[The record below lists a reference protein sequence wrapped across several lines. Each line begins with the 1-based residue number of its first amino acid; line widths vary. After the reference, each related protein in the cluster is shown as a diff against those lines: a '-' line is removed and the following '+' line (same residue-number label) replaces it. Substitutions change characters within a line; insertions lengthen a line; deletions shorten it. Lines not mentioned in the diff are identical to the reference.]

1 MKKKTIAITTAALA
15 VLTVGGGGAYYLTF
29 GPDGVVLTAADVT
42 TVAAKDI
49 TQSVPATGSI
59 APAREVSLATTQTG
73 PIVTLDAKVGQ
84 RVTANQRL
92 ASFDTSATERELQ
105 SQRAAQAAEE
115 VGAFNQV
122 EDAQLQLNQ
131 LQDALDQGLNGE
143 VNAARASVDT
153 AQHSFDDAQQAV
165 AESRAAADPSVAEA
179 AAAVDTARAGLRTA
193 NNASLQAALA
203 SLGAAGEATADS
215 ATMATSLLA
224 STEAD
229 DAVSDAQNQVD
240 RAEESYAR
248 ALEAVD
254 REVGAKQ
261 RAANAAYAQL
271 SDAQLAQRAA
281 ELSAQQQIDAQSQA
295 VNHALKSAA
304 GARVAAEE
312 ANAKLEFDIS
322 GSQLFSPLNGV
333 ITSVTAQQGRPA
345 EGPLLAIADD
355 SSLLVKATIK
365 EADIAD
371 IEVGDHVTFTSPSQ
385 PHKEYTGTV
394 SFISPVSAAPA
405 APAAPAEAAG
415 SGASA
420 PAASGTGT
428 GSGKAEFPIE
438 VRVDGNREG
447 LRLGSTAKVKVVTHE
462 DKDALT
468 VPLSALIDGD
478 KAVLVVSDSGTIE
491 RRDVKLGTR
500 TDFEAAVTSGLHRG
514 DRVLTQGAAHEGD
527 VGQQASLPDAASGEK

>member
-1 MKKKTIAITTAALA
+1 MKKKTIALAILAA
-15 VLTVGGGGAYYLTF
+15 GGGGAYYLTF

-49 TQSVPATGSI
+49 TQSVPATGTI
-59 APAREVSLATTQTG
+59 AAAREVSLATTQTG

-84 RVTANQRL
+84 RVKANQEL
-92 ASFDTSATERELQ
+92 ASFDTSAAERELH
-105 SQRAAQAAEE
+105 SQRASQAAEE
-115 VGAFNQV
+115 ITAFNQI
-122 EDAQLQLNQ
+122 EAAQLELAHS
-131 LQDALDQGLNGE
+131 QDALDQGLNGE

-153 AQHSFDDAQQAV
+153 AQRAYDDAARAV
-165 AESRAAADPSVAEA
+165 ADSRAASDPSVAEA

-203 SLGAAGEATADS
+203 TLGAAGEGTADG
-215 ATMATSLLA
+215 ATIATSLLA
-224 STEAD
+224 SVEAD
-229 DAVSDAQNQVD
+229 DAVSDAQNRVD
-240 RAEESYAR
+240 HAEESYAH

-254 REVGAKQ
+254 REVGSKQ

-281 ELSAQQQIDAQSQA
+281 ELGAQQQIATQSQA

-322 GSQLFSPLNGV
+322 GSHLLSPLSGV

-355 SSLLVKATIK
+355 SSLLVKAKVK

-371 IEVGDHVTFTSPSQ
+371 IKVGDRVTFTSPSQ

-405 APAAPAEAAG
+405 EAAG

-420 PAASGTGT
+420 PAGNGTGA

-468 VPLSALIDGD
+468 VPLSALINGD

-500 TDFEAAVTSGLHRG
+500 TDFEAAVTSGLRRG

-527 VGQQASLPDAASGEK
+527 VGQQAYLPDAASGEK

>member
-1 MKKKTIAITTAALA
+1 MKKKTIALTTAALA
-15 VLTVGGGGAYYLTF
+15 VLAVGGGGAYYLAF

-59 APAREVSLATTQTG
+59 APAREVSLATTQSG

-203 SLGAAGEATADS
+203 SLGTAGEATADS

-229 DAVSDAQNQVD
+229 DAVSDTQNQVD

-355 SSLLVKATIK
+355 SSLLVKATVK

-371 IEVGDHVTFTSPSQ
+371 IEVGDRVTFTSPSQ

-405 APAAPAEAAG
+405 APAEAAG

-420 PAASGTGT
+420 PAASGTGA

>member
-1 MKKKTIAITTAALA
+1 MKKKTIALTTAALA
-15 VLTVGGGGAYYLTF
+15 ILAAGGGGAYYLTF

-49 TQSVPATGSI
+49 TQSVPATGTI
-59 APAREVSLATTQTG
+59 AAAREVSLATTQTG

-84 RVTANQRL
+84 RVKANQEL
-92 ASFDTSATERELQ
+92 ASFDTSAAERELH
-105 SQRAAQAAEE
+105 SQRASQAAEE
-115 VGAFNQV
+115 ITAFNQI
-122 EDAQLQLNQ
+122 EAAQLELAHS
-131 LQDALDQGLNGE
+131 QDALDQGLNGE
-143 VNAARASVDT
+143 VNAARAS
-153 AQHSFDDAQQAV
+153 
-165 AESRAAADPSVAEA
+165 DPSVAEA

-203 SLGAAGEATADS
+203 TLGAAGEGTADG
-215 ATMATSLLA
+215 ATIATSLLA
-224 STEAD
+224 SVEAD
-229 DAVSDAQNQVD
+229 DAVSDAQNRVD
-240 RAEESYAR
+240 HAEESYAH

-254 REVGAKQ
+254 REVGSKQ

-281 ELSAQQQIDAQSQA
+281 ELGAQQQIATQSQA

-322 GSQLFSPLNGV
+322 GSHLFSPLNGV

-355 SSLLVKATIK
+355 SSLLVKAKVK

-371 IEVGDHVTFTSPSQ
+371 IKVGDRVTFTSPSQ

-405 APAAPAEAAG
+405 EAAD
-415 SGASA
+415 SGAST
-420 PAASGTGT
+420 PAGNGTGA

-500 TDFEAAVTSGLHRG
+500 TDFEAAVTSGLRRG

-527 VGQQASLPDAASGEK
+527 VGQQAYLPDAASGEK

>member
-1 MKKKTIAITTAALA
+1 MKKKTIALTTAALA
-15 VLTVGGGGAYYLTF
+15 ILAAGGGGAYYLTF

-49 TQSVPATGSI
+49 TQSVPATGTI
-59 APAREVSLATTQTG
+59 AAAREVSLATTQTG

-84 RVTANQRL
+84 RVKANQEL
-92 ASFDTSATERELQ
+92 ASFDTSAAERELH
-105 SQRAAQAAEE
+105 SQRASQAAEE
-115 VGAFNQV
+115 ITAFNQI
-122 EDAQLQLNQ
+122 EAAQLELAHS
-131 LQDALDQGLNGE
+131 QDALDQGLNGE

-153 AQHSFDDAQQAV
+153 AQRAYDDAARAV
-165 AESRAAADPSVAEA
+165 ADSRAASDPSVAEA
-179 AAAVDTARAGLRTA
+179 AAA
-193 NNASLQAALA
+193 LA
-203 SLGAAGEATADS
+203 TLGAAGEGTADG
-215 ATMATSLLA
+215 ATIATSLLA
-224 STEAD
+224 SVEAD
-229 DAVSDAQNQVD
+229 DAVSDAQNRVD
-240 RAEESYAR
+240 HAEESYAH

-254 REVGAKQ
+254 REVGSKQ

-281 ELSAQQQIDAQSQA
+281 ELGAQQQIATQSQA

-322 GSQLFSPLNGV
+322 GSHLFSPLNGV

-355 SSLLVKATIK
+355 SSLLVKAKVK

-371 IEVGDHVTFTSPSQ
+371 IKVGDRVTFTSPSQ

-405 APAAPAEAAG
+405 EAAD
-415 SGASA
+415 SGAST
-420 PAASGTGT
+420 PAGNGTGA

-500 TDFEAAVTSGLHRG
+500 TDFEAAVTSGLRRG

-527 VGQQASLPDAASGEK
+527 VGQQAYLPDAASGEK

>member
-1 MKKKTIAITTAALA
+1 MKKKTIALTTAALA
-15 VLTVGGGGAYYLTF
+15 ILAAGGGGAYYLTF

-49 TQSVPATGSI
+49 TQSVPATGTI
-59 APAREVSLATTQTG
+59 AAAREVSLATTQTG

-84 RVTANQRL
+84 RVKANQEL
-92 ASFDTSATERELQ
+92 ASFDTSAAERELH
-105 SQRAAQAAEE
+105 SQRASQAAEE
-115 VGAFNQV
+115 ITAFNQI
-122 EDAQLQLNQ
+122 EAAQLELAHS
-131 LQDALDQGLNGE
+131 QDALDQGLNGE
-143 VNAARASVDT
+143 VNAARA
-153 AQHSFDDAQQAV
+153 V
-165 AESRAAADPSVAEA
+165 ADSRAASDPSVAEA

-193 NNASLQAALA
+193 NNASLQATLA
-203 SLGAAGEATADS
+203 TLGAAGEGTADG
-215 ATMATSLLA
+215 TTIATSLLA
-224 STEAD
+224 SVEAD
-229 DAVSDAQNQVD
+229 DAVSDAQNRVD
-240 RAEESYAR
+240 HAEESYAH
-248 ALEAVD
+248 ALEGVD
-254 REVGAKQ
+254 REVGSKQ

-281 ELSAQQQIDAQSQA
+281 ELGAQQQIATQSQA
-295 VNHALKSAA
+295 VDHALKSAA

-322 GSQLFSPLNGV
+322 GSHLLSPLSGV

-355 SSLLVKATIK
+355 SSLLVKAKVK

-371 IEVGDHVTFTSPSQ
+371 IKVGDRVTFTSPSQ

-405 APAAPAEAAG
+405 EAAG

-420 PAASGTGT
+420 PAGNGTGA

-468 VPLSALIDGD
+468 VPLSALINGD

-500 TDFEAAVTSGLHRG
+500 TDFEAAVTSGLRRG

-527 VGQQASLPDAASGEK
+527 VGQQAYLPDAASGEK

>member
-1 MKKKTIAITTAALA
+1 MKKKTIALTTAALA
-15 VLTVGGGGAYYLTF
+15 ILAAGGGGAYYLTF

-49 TQSVPATGSI
+49 TQSVPATGTI
-59 APAREVSLATTQTG
+59 AAAREVSLATTQTG

-84 RVTANQRL
+84 RVKANQEL
-92 ASFDTSATERELQ
+92 ASFDTSAAERELH
-105 SQRAAQAAEE
+105 SQRASQAAEE
-115 VGAFNQV
+115 ITAFNQI
-122 EDAQLQLNQ
+122 EAAQLELAHS
-131 LQDALDQGLNGE
+131 QDALDQGLNGE

-153 AQHSFDDAQQAV
+153 AQRAYDDAARAV
-165 AESRAAADPSVAEA
+165 ADSRAASDPSVAEA
-179 AAAVDTARAGLRTA
+179 AAA
-193 NNASLQAALA
+193 LA
-203 SLGAAGEATADS
+203 TLGAAGEGTADG
-215 ATMATSLLA
+215 ATIATSLLA
-224 STEAD
+224 SVEAD
-229 DAVSDAQNQVD
+229 DAVSDAQNRVD
-240 RAEESYAR
+240 HAEESYAH

-254 REVGAKQ
+254 REVGSKQ

-281 ELSAQQQIDAQSQA
+281 ELGAQQQIATQSQA

-322 GSQLFSPLNGV
+322 GSHLFSPLNGV

-355 SSLLVKATIK
+355 SSLLVKAKVK

-371 IEVGDHVTFTSPSQ
+371 IKVGDRVTFTSPSQ

-405 APAAPAEAAG
+405 EAAD
-415 SGASA
+415 SGAST
-420 PAASGTGT
+420 PAGNGTGA

-462 DKDALT
+462 DKGALT

-500 TDFEAAVTSGLHRG
+500 TDFEAAVTSGLRRG

-527 VGQQASLPDAASGEK
+527 VGQQAYLPDAASGEK

>member
-1 MKKKTIAITTAALA
+1 MKKKTIALTTAALA
-15 VLTVGGGGAYYLTF
+15 VLAVGGGGAYYLAF

-59 APAREVSLATTQTG
+59 APAREVSLATTQSG

-203 SLGAAGEATADS
+203 SLGTAGEGTADS

-240 RAEESYAR
+240 HAEESYAR

-281 ELSAQQQIDAQSQA
+281 ELSVQQQIDAQSQA

-312 ANAKLEFDIS
+312 ANSKLEFDIS

-355 SSLLVKATIK
+355 SSLLVKATVK

-371 IEVGDHVTFTSPSQ
+371 IEVGDRVTFTSPSQ

-394 SFISPVSAAPA
+394 SFISPVSA

>member
-1 MKKKTIAITTAALA
+1 MKKKTIALTTAALA
-15 VLTVGGGGAYYLTF
+15 ILAAGGGGAYYLTF

-49 TQSVPATGSI
+49 TQSVPATGTI
-59 APAREVSLATTQTG
+59 AAAREVSLATTQTG

-84 RVTANQRL
+84 RVKANQEL
-92 ASFDTSATERELQ
+92 ASFDTSAAERELH
-105 SQRAAQAAEE
+105 SQRASQAAEE
-115 VGAFNQV
+115 ITAFNQI
-122 EDAQLQLNQ
+122 EAAQLELAHS
-131 LQDALDQGLNGE
+131 QDALDQGLNGE

-153 AQHSFDDAQQAV
+153 AQRAYDDAARAV
-165 AESRAAADPSVAEA
+165 ADSRAASDPSVAEA

-203 SLGAAGEATADS
+203 TLGAAGEGTADG
-215 ATMATSLLA
+215 ATIATSLLA
-224 STEAD
+224 SVEAD
-229 DAVSDAQNQVD
+229 DAVSDAQNRVD
-240 RAEESYAR
+240 HAEESYAH

-254 REVGAKQ
+254 REVGSKQ

-271 SDAQLAQRAA
+271 AQRAA
-281 ELSAQQQIDAQSQA
+281 ELGAQQQIATQSQA

-322 GSQLFSPLNGV
+322 GSHLLSPLSGV

-355 SSLLVKATIK
+355 SSLLVKAKVK

-371 IEVGDHVTFTSPSQ
+371 IKVGDRVTFTSPSQ

-405 APAAPAEAAG
+405 EAAG

-420 PAASGTGT
+420 PAGNGTGA

-468 VPLSALIDGD
+468 VPLSALINGD

-500 TDFEAAVTSGLHRG
+500 TDFEAAVTSGLRRG

-527 VGQQASLPDAASGEK
+527 VGQQAYLPDAASGEK

>member
-1 MKKKTIAITTAALA
+1 MKKKTIALTTAALA

-355 SSLLVKATIK
+355 SSLLVKATVK

-371 IEVGDHVTFTSPSQ
+371 IEVGDRVTFTSPSQ
-385 PHKEYTGTV
+385 PHKVYTGTV
-394 SFISPVSAAPA
+394 SFISPVSA

-420 PAASGTGT
+420 PAASGTGA

>member
-333 ITSVTAQQGRPA
+333 ITSVTAQEGRPA

-355 SSLLVKATIK
+355 SSLLVKATVK

-371 IEVGDHVTFTSPSQ
+371 IEVGDRVTFTSPSQ

-394 SFISPVSAAPA
+394 SFISPVSASPA
-405 APAAPAEAAG
+405 APADAAG

-428 GSGKAEFPIE
+428 SSGKAEFPIE

-462 DKDALT
+462 DKDVLT

-478 KAVLVVSDSGTIE
+478 KAVLVVSDSGAIE
-491 RRDVKLGTR
+491 RRNVKLGTR

>member
-1 MKKKTIAITTAALA
+1 
-15 VLTVGGGGAYYLTF
+15 
-29 GPDGVVLTAADVT
+29 
-42 TVAAKDI
+42 
-49 TQSVPATGSI
+49 
-59 APAREVSLATTQTG
+59 
-73 PIVTLDAKVGQ
+73 
-84 RVTANQRL
+84 
-92 ASFDTSATERELQ
+92 
-105 SQRAAQAAEE
+105 
-115 VGAFNQV
+115 
-122 EDAQLQLNQ
+122 
-131 LQDALDQGLNGE
+131 
-143 VNAARASVDT
+143 
-153 AQHSFDDAQQAV
+153 
-165 AESRAAADPSVAEA
+165 
-179 AAAVDTARAGLRTA
+179 
-193 NNASLQAALA
+193 NASLQAALA
-203 SLGAAGEATADS
+203 TLGAAGEGTADG
-215 ATMATSLLA
+215 TTIATSLLA
-224 STEAD
+224 SVEAD
-229 DAVSDAQNQVD
+229 DAVSDAQNRVD
-240 RAEESYAR
+240 HAEESYAH
-248 ALEAVD
+248 ALEGVD
-254 REVGAKQ
+254 REVGSKQ

-281 ELSAQQQIDAQSQA
+281 ELGAQQQIATQSQA
-295 VNHALKSAA
+295 VDHALKSAA

-322 GSQLFSPLNGV
+322 GSHLFSPLNGV

-355 SSLLVKATIK
+355 SSLLVKAKVK

-371 IEVGDHVTFTSPSQ
+371 IKVGDRVTFTSPSQ

-405 APAAPAEAAG
+405 EAAG

-420 PAASGTGT
+420 PVGNGTGA

-500 TDFEAAVTSGLHRG
+500 TDFEAAVTSGLRRG

-527 VGQQASLPDAASGEK
+527 VGQQAYLPDAASGEK

>member
-15 VLTVGGGGAYYLTF
+15 ILAAGGGGAYYLAF

-49 TQSVPATGSI
+49 TQSVPATGTI
-59 APAREVSLATTQTG
+59 AAAREVSLATTQTG

-84 RVTANQRL
+84 RVKANQEL
-92 ASFDTSATERELQ
+92 ASFDTSAAERELH
-105 SQRAAQAAEE
+105 SQRASQAAEE
-115 VGAFNQV
+115 ITAFNQI
-122 EDAQLQLNQ
+122 EAAQLELAHS
-131 LQDALDQGLNGE
+131 QDALDQGLNGE

-153 AQHSFDDAQQAV
+153 AQRAYDDAARAV
-165 AESRAAADPSVAEA
+165 ADSRAASDPSVAEA

-203 SLGAAGEATADS
+203 TLGAAGEGTADGG
-215 ATMATSLLA
+215 ATIATSLLA
-224 STEAD
+224 SVEAD
-229 DAVSDAQNQVD
+229 DAVSDAQNRVD
-240 RAEESYAR
+240 HAEESYAH

-254 REVGAKQ
+254 REVGSKQ

-281 ELSAQQQIDAQSQA
+281 ELGAQQQIATQSQA
-295 VNHALKSAA
+295 VDHALKSAA

-322 GSQLFSPLNGV
+322 GSHLLSPLSGV

-355 SSLLVKATIK
+355 SSLLVKATVK

-371 IEVGDHVTFTSPSQ
+371 IKVGDRVTFTSPSQ

-405 APAAPAEAAG
+405 EAAG

-420 PAASGTGT
+420 PVGNGTGA

-462 DKDALT
+462 DKDVLT

-500 TDFEAAVTSGLHRG
+500 TDFEAAVTSGLRRG

-527 VGQQASLPDAASGEK
+527 VGQQAYLPDAASGEK

>member
-1 MKKKTIAITTAALA
+1 MKKKTIALTTAALA
-15 VLTVGGGGAYYLTF
+15 ILAAGGGGAYYLTF

-49 TQSVPATGSI
+49 TQSVPATGTI
-59 APAREVSLATTQTG
+59 AAAREVSLATTQTG

-84 RVTANQRL
+84 RVKANQEL
-92 ASFDTSATERELQ
+92 ASFDTSAAERELH
-105 SQRAAQAAEE
+105 SQRASQAAEE
-115 VGAFNQV
+115 ITAFNQI
-122 EDAQLQLNQ
+122 EAAQLELAHS
-131 LQDALDQGLNGE
+131 QDALDQGLNGE
-143 VNAARASVDT
+143 VNAARA
-153 AQHSFDDAQQAV
+153 V
-165 AESRAAADPSVAEA
+165 ADSRAASDPSVAEA

-203 SLGAAGEATADS
+203 TLGAAGEGTADG
-215 ATMATSLLA
+215 ATIATSLLA
-224 STEAD
+224 SVEAD
-229 DAVSDAQNQVD
+229 DAVSDAQNRVD
-240 RAEESYAR
+240 HAEESYAH

-254 REVGAKQ
+254 REVGSKQ

-281 ELSAQQQIDAQSQA
+281 ELGAQQQIATQSQA

-322 GSQLFSPLNGV
+322 GSHLLSPLSGV

-355 SSLLVKATIK
+355 SSLLVKAKVK

-371 IEVGDHVTFTSPSQ
+371 IKVGDRVTFTSPSQ

-405 APAAPAEAAG
+405 EAAG

-420 PAASGTGT
+420 PAGNGTGA

-468 VPLSALIDGD
+468 VPLSALINGD

-500 TDFEAAVTSGLHRG
+500 TDFEAAVTSGLRRG

-527 VGQQASLPDAASGEK
+527 VGQQAYLPDAASGEK

>member
-15 VLTVGGGGAYYLTF
+15 ILAAGGGGAYYLTF

-49 TQSVPATGSI
+49 TQSVPATGTI
-59 APAREVSLATTQTG
+59 AAAREVSLATTQTG

-84 RVTANQRL
+84 RVKANQEL
-92 ASFDTSATERELQ
+92 ASFDTSAAERELH
-105 SQRAAQAAEE
+105 SQRASQAAEE
-115 VGAFNQV
+115 ITAFNQI
-122 EDAQLQLNQ
+122 EAAQLELAHS
-131 LQDALDQGLNGE
+131 QDALDQGLNGE

-153 AQHSFDDAQQAV
+153 AQRAYDDAARAV
-165 AESRAAADPSVAEA
+165 ADSRAASDPSVAEA

-203 SLGAAGEATADS
+203 TLGAAGEGTADG
-215 ATMATSLLA
+215 TTIATSLLA
-224 STEAD
+224 SVEAD
-229 DAVSDAQNQVD
+229 DAVSDAQNRVD
-240 RAEESYAR
+240 HAEESYAH
-248 ALEAVD
+248 ALEGVD
-254 REVGAKQ
+254 REVGSKQ

-281 ELSAQQQIDAQSQA
+281 ELGAQQQIATQSQA
-295 VNHALKSAA
+295 VDHALKSAA

-322 GSQLFSPLNGV
+322 GSHLFSPLNGV

-355 SSLLVKATIK
+355 SSLLVKATVK

-371 IEVGDHVTFTSPSQ
+371 IKVGDRVTFTSPSQ

-405 APAAPAEAAG
+405 EAAG

-420 PAASGTGT
+420 PAGNGTGA

-500 TDFEAAVTSGLHRG
+500 TDFEAAVTSGLRRG

-527 VGQQASLPDAASGEK
+527 VGQQAYLPDAASGEK

>member
-1 MKKKTIAITTAALA
+1 MKKKTIALTATALA
-15 VLTVGGGGAYYLTF
+15 VLAAGGGGAYYLAS
-29 GPDGVVLTAADVT
+29 GPDGVVLTDADVT

-59 APAREVSLATTQTG
+59 APAREVSLATTQSG

-84 RVTANQRL
+84 RVTANQVL
-92 ASFDTSATERELQ
+92 ASFDTSAAERELH

-115 VGAFNQV
+115 IGAFNQV
-122 EDAQLQLNQ
+122 EAAQLQLTQ
-131 LQDALDQGLNGE
+131 LQDALAQGLNGE
-143 VNAARASVDT
+143 VNAARASVGT

-203 SLGAAGEATADS
+203 SLGATNEGEVPGT
-215 ATMATSLLA
+215 TMATALVQW
-224 STEAD
+224 TEAD
-229 DAVSDAQNQVD
+229 HAVSDAQTQLNH
-240 RAEESYAR
+240 AEESYAR

-281 ELSAQQQIDAQSQA
+281 ELSAQQQVDAQSQA
-295 VNHALKSAA
+295 VDHALKSAA
-304 GARVAAEE
+304 GTRVAAEE

-322 GSQLFSPLNGV
+322 GAQLLSPLNGV
-333 ITSVTAQQGRPA
+333 VTTVTAQQGRPA
-345 EGPLLAIADD
+345 EGPLLSVADD
-355 SSLLVKATIK
+355 SMLLVKATVK

-371 IEVGDHVTFTSPSQ
+371 IQVGDHVTFTSPSQ
-385 PHKEYTGTV
+385 PHKEYAGTV

-405 APAAPAEAAG
+405 APADAASSGAAAAAPVG
-415 SGASA
+415 SGSA
-420 PAASGTGT
+420 
-428 GSGKAEFPIE
+428 KAEFPIE

-500 TDFEAAVTSGLHRG
+500 TDFEAAVTEGLRRG

-527 VGQQASLPDAASGEK
+527 VGQQAYLPDAASGEK

>member
-15 VLTVGGGGAYYLTF
+15 VLAAGGGGAYYLAF

-49 TQSVPATGSI
+49 TQSVPATGTI
-59 APAREVSLATTQTG
+59 AAAREVSLATTQTG

-84 RVTANQRL
+84 RVKANQEL
-92 ASFDTSATERELQ
+92 ASFDTSAAERELH
-105 SQRAAQAAEE
+105 SQRASQAAEE
-115 VGAFNQV
+115 ITAFNQI
-122 EDAQLQLNQ
+122 EAAQLELAHS
-131 LQDALDQGLNGE
+131 QDALDQGLNGE

-153 AQHSFDDAQQAV
+153 AQRAYDD
-165 AESRAAADPSVAEA
+165 
-179 AAAVDTARAGLRTA
+179 AAVDTARAGLRTA

-203 SLGAAGEATADS
+203 TLGAAGEGTADG
-215 ATMATSLLA
+215 TTIATSLLA
-224 STEAD
+224 SVEAD
-229 DAVSDAQNQVD
+229 DAVSDAQNRVD
-240 RAEESYAR
+240 HAEESYAH
-248 ALEAVD
+248 ALEGVD
-254 REVGAKQ
+254 REVGSKQ

-281 ELSAQQQIDAQSQA
+281 ELGAQQQIATQSQA

-322 GSQLFSPLNGV
+322 GSHLFSPLNGV

-355 SSLLVKATIK
+355 SSLLVKATVK

-371 IEVGDHVTFTSPSQ
+371 IKVGDRVTFTSPSQ

-405 APAAPAEAAG
+405 EAAD
-415 SGASA
+415 SGAST
-420 PAASGTGT
+420 PAGNGTGA

-500 TDFEAAVTSGLHRG
+500 TDFEAAVTSGLRRG
-514 DRVLTQGAAHEGD
+514 DRVLTQGSAHEGD
-527 VGQQASLPDAASGEK
+527 VGQQAYLPDAASGKK

>member
-15 VLTVGGGGAYYLTF
+15 ILAAGGGGAYYLAF
-29 GPDGVVLTAADVT
+29 GPDGVVLADSDIT

-49 TQSVPATGSI
+49 TQSVPATGTI
-59 APAREVSLATTQTG
+59 AAAREVSLATTQTG

-84 RVTANQRL
+84 RVKANQEL
-92 ASFDTSATERELQ
+92 ASFDTSAAERELH
-105 SQRAAQAAEE
+105 SQRASQAAEE
-115 VGAFNQV
+115 ITAFNQI
-122 EDAQLQLNQ
+122 EAAQLELAHF
-131 LQDALDQGLNGE
+131 QDALDQGLNGE
-143 VNAARASVDT
+143 VNSARASVDT
-153 AQHSFDDAQQAV
+153 ARAV
-165 AESRAAADPSVAEA
+165 ADSRAASDPSVAEA

-203 SLGAAGEATADS
+203 TLGAAGEGTADG
-215 ATMATSLLA
+215 TTIATSLLA
-224 STEAD
+224 SVEAD
-229 DAVSDAQNQVD
+229 DAVSDAQNRVD
-240 RAEESYAR
+240 HAEESYAH

-254 REVGAKQ
+254 REVGSKQ

-281 ELSAQQQIDAQSQA
+281 ELGAQQQIATQSQA
-295 VNHALKSAA
+295 VDHALKSAA

-322 GSQLFSPLNGV
+322 GSHLFSPLNGV

-355 SSLLVKATIK
+355 SSLLVKATVK

-371 IEVGDHVTFTSPSQ
+371 IKVGDRVTFTSPSQ

-405 APAAPAEAAG
+405 EAAD
-415 SGASA
+415 SGAST
-420 PAASGTGT
+420 PAGNGTGA

-500 TDFEAAVTSGLHRG
+500 TDFEAAVTSGLRRG

-527 VGQQASLPDAASGEK
+527 VGQQAYLPDAASGEK

>member
-1 MKKKTIAITTAALA
+1 MKKKTIALTTAALA

-203 SLGAAGEATADS
+203 SLGTAGEATADS

-355 SSLLVKATIK
+355 SSLLVKATVK

-371 IEVGDHVTFTSPSQ
+371 IEVGDRVTFTSPSQ

-405 APAAPAEAAG
+405 APDDAASSGAAAAAPAG
-415 SGASA
+415 SGSA
-420 PAASGTGT
+420 KAE
-428 GSGKAEFPIE
+428 AEFPIE

-514 DRVLTQGAAHEGD
+514 DRVLTQGAAPEGD
-527 VGQQASLPDAASGEK
+527 VGPQASLPDAASGEQ

>member
-15 VLTVGGGGAYYLTF
+15 VLAAGGGGAYYLAF

-49 TQSVPATGSI
+49 TQSVPATGTI
-59 APAREVSLATTQTG
+59 AAAREVSLATTQTG

-84 RVTANQRL
+84 RVKANQEL
-92 ASFDTSATERELQ
+92 ASFDTSAAERELH
-105 SQRAAQAAEE
+105 SQRASQAAEE
-115 VGAFNQV
+115 ITAFNQI
-122 EDAQLQLNQ
+122 EAAQLELAHS
-131 LQDALDQGLNGE
+131 QDALDQGLNGE

-153 AQHSFDDAQQAV
+153 AQRAYDDAARAV
-165 AESRAAADPSVAEA
+165 ADSRAASDPSVAEA

-203 SLGAAGEATADS
+203 TLGAAGEGTADG
-215 ATMATSLLA
+215 TTIATSLLA

-355 SSLLVKATIK
+355 SSLLVKATVK

-371 IEVGDHVTFTSPSQ
+371 IKVGDRVTFTSPSQ

-394 SFISPVSAAPA
+394 SFISPVSA

>member
-1 MKKKTIAITTAALA
+1 MKKKTIALTTAALA
-15 VLTVGGGGAYYLTF
+15 ILAAGGGGAYYLAF
-29 GPDGVVLTAADVT
+29 GPDGVVLADSDIT

-49 TQSVPATGSI
+49 TQSVPATGTI
-59 APAREVSLATTQTG
+59 AAAREVSLATTQTG

-84 RVTANQRL
+84 RVKANQEL
-92 ASFDTSATERELQ
+92 ASFDTSAAERELH
-105 SQRAAQAAEE
+105 SQRASQAAEE
-115 VGAFNQV
+115 ITAFNQI
-122 EDAQLQLNQ
+122 EAAQLELAHS
-131 LQDALDQGLNGE
+131 QDALDQGLNGE

-153 AQHSFDDAQQAV
+153 AQRAYDDAARAV
-165 AESRAAADPSVAEA
+165 ADSRAASDPSVAEA

-203 SLGAAGEATADS
+203 TLGAAGEGTADG
-215 ATMATSLLA
+215 TTIATSLLA
-224 STEAD
+224 SVEAD
-229 DAVSDAQNQVD
+229 DAVSDAQNRVD
-240 RAEESYAR
+240 HAEESYAH
-248 ALEAVD
+248 ALEGVD
-254 REVGAKQ
+254 REVGSKQ

-281 ELSAQQQIDAQSQA
+281 ELGAQQQIATQSQA
-295 VNHALKSAA
+295 VDHALKSAA

-322 GSQLFSPLNGV
+322 GSHLFSPLNGV

-355 SSLLVKATIK
+355 SSLLVKATVK

-371 IEVGDHVTFTSPSQ
+371 IEVGDRVTFTSPSQ

-405 APAAPAEAAG
+405 EAAD
-415 SGASA
+415 SGAST
-420 PAASGTGT
+420 PAGNGTGA